1 MQIKSKDITANN
13 VTLSKKTLNLQ
24 PILQKS
30 ELQSNNFQNTKTM
43 QSRGAIR
50 FVTIIILLA
59 CLYQL
64 SFTLATR
71 LVESKAESYAE
82 TKGLQAQD
90 TEAYKKLSSDNK
102 KQAYVD
108 SIVAASEAYY
118 LDSMA
123 TESAYPF
130 GIFTYKEVKE
140 KEISLGLDL
149 KGGMNVTL
157 EVSVVD
163 MIKAMAGD
171 NASDPTFVAAL
182 ELAQKNQGGSGK
194 GLVALFGEA
203 WNTVAPND
211 RLSRIFGT
219 YELRS
224 KITSETSNDDVLKV
238 IDEDAQAAINNSFN
252 VLSNRI
258 NRFGVASPN
267 VQTIGNTGR
276 ILVELPGVKEPER
289 VRKLLQG
296 TASLEFWETYNNVAR
311 NGDPGMYEKL
321 YAANEIIRLHNQ
333 ANQTAVDTTAADT
346 TAVADVIEENVA
358 DTTKTDDL
366 LAQIESQ
373 KDSIAA
379 QQEFEKTFPLF
390 AVLHPSVDQQ
400 GQPFATG
407 VIGRAHYRDTAKV
420 NQMLEMVMSG
430 PSNPFPAPFHPVWAV
445 KADKETGMY
454 FDLIAL
460 KRNTQDGKAPL
471 DGGAVVDAYKNFSP
485 TTGEPEVSVTM
496 NSDGSRKW
504 ARMTADN
511 VGNCVAIVLDGY
523 AYSYP
528 LVQTEISGG
537 QTRITGQFSVQEAD
551 DLVNVLKSGK
561 LPVPAHIVAEAVV
574 GPSLGAESIN
584 AGMISFILAFI
595 LVLLYMWAYYGKA
608 GLIAD
613 IALFTN
619 VILLFGTLV
628 SFGAVL
634 TLPGIAGIVL
644 TLGMAVDA
652 NVLIYERIK
661 EEIRAGKSLRI
672 AVTEGYKNALSAIVD
687 GQLTTLIT
695 GVVLFI
701 FGSGPVQ
708 GFATTLIIGII
719 TSLFTS
725 IFVSRLVIERMLD
738 KGKNITYGNKYTINM
753 LANAKFDFLKVR
765 KLTYIISTIVVV
777 IGLTF
782 IFTKGFSFG
791 VDFSGGRSYTVRF
804 DQDAKTNEV
813 RQAVI
818 DKFETA
824 SEVKQFGPASQVR
837 ITTKYKIETQYQ
849 GEEVD
854 REVELMLYDA
864 LGGFYETPLTF
875 DEFIS
880 TQNNPNGIISIDK
893 VGPTIADDLKVKA
906 VLAVFLSLVAIFI
919 YIAIRFK
926 KWQWGFGGVLSLA
939 HDAAITISVFS
950 IFSGILPFSLDI
962 DQQFIAAILTI
973 IGYSINDAV
982 VVFDRVREYQRLYPK
997 RDLYV
1002 NINEALNSTL
1012 MRTIN
1017 TSGTVLVVLIAIFI
1031 FGGEVIRGFS
1041 FALIIGIL
1049 VGAYSTLFVAIP
1061 VAYDLLKNKAK
1072 KALAAVKK

>member
-1 MQIKSKDITANN
+1 
-13 VTLSKKTLNLQ
+13 
-24 PILQKS
+24 
-30 ELQSNNFQNTKTM
+30 M

-50 FVTIIILLA
+50 FVTIIVLLA

-71 LVESKAESYAE
+71 LVEGKAKNYAE
-82 TKGLQAQD
+82 AKSLQAQG
-90 TEAYKKLSSDNK
+90 TEAYKNLPDNRK
-102 KQAYVD
+102 RAYAD
-108 SIVAASEAYY
+108 SIAGVAESYY
-118 LDSMA
+118 LDSVA

-157 EVSVVD
+157 EVSVID
-163 MIKAMAGD
+163 MIKAMAGK
-171 NASDPTFVAAL
+171 NADDPTFISAL
-182 ELAQKNQGGSGK
+182 ELARKNQGGSGK
-194 GLVALFGEA
+194 GFVELFGEA
-203 WNTVAPND
+203 WNTVASGD

-219 YELRS
+219 YDLRDRVRP
-224 KITSETSNDDVLKV
+224 ETANEEVLK
-238 IDEDAQAAINNSFN
+238 IINDDAQAAINNSFN
-252 VLSNRI
+252 VLRNRI
-258 NRFGVASPN
+258 DRFGVTSP
-267 VQTIGNTGR
+267 TIQRLGNTGR

-296 TASLEFWETYNNVAR
+296 TASLEFWAVYNNLPYGA
-311 NGDPGMYEKL
+311 DPGMYDGL
-321 YAANEIIRLHNQ
+321 ARANQIIRDINSR
-333 ANQTAVDTTAADT
+333 TIDDPAD
-346 TAVADVIEENVA
+346 VADVDVDTD
-358 DTTKTDDL
+358 DTTTATADAEVVDSTQTDDL

-373 KDSIAA
+373 QDSIAA
-379 QQEFEKTFPLF
+379 QREYEEMFPLF
-390 AVLHPSVDQQ
+390 AVLHPSVDQN
-400 GQPFATG
+400 GKPFQTPTL
-407 VIGRAHYRDTAKV
+407 GRAHYRDTAKI
-420 NQMLEMVMSG
+420 NAWLEMDEIR
-430 PSNPFPAPFHPVWAV
+430 NLFPASFSPAWTV
-445 KADKETGMY
+445 KADAQTGSY
-454 FDLIAL
+454 FDLIGL
-460 KRNTQDGKAPL
+460 KKNTQDGKAPL
-471 DGGAVVDAYKNFSP
+471 DGGAIVDAYKNFNP
-485 TTGEPEVSVTM
+485 ATGTPEVSMTM
-496 NSDGSRKW
+496 NSDGSRDW
-504 ARMTADN
+504 ARLTADN
-511 VGNCVAIVLDGY
+511 IGSHVAIVLDGY
-523 AYSYP
+523 VYSYP
-528 LVQTEISGG
+528 TVENEITGG
-537 QTRITGQFSVQEAD
+537 SSVIRGQFSVQEAD

-561 LPVPAHIVAEAVV
+561 LPVPARIVQEAVV

-584 AGMISFILAFI
+584 AGMISFVIAFL
-595 LVLLYMWAYYGKA
+595 LVLIYMWAYYGKA

-644 TLGMAVDA
+644 SLGMAVDA

-661 EEIRAGKSLRI
+661 EEIRAGKSQRI
-672 AVTEGYKNALSAIVD
+672 AVTEGYKNALSAIID
-687 GQLTTLIT
+687 GQLTTMIT
-695 GVVLFI
+695 GIVLFI

-725 IFVSRLVIERMLD
+725 IFVSRLVIERVLD
-738 KGKNITYGNKYTINM
+738 KGKNISYGNKYTINM
-753 LANAKFDFLKVR
+753 LANTKFDFLKVR
-765 KLTYIISTIVVV
+765 KYTYIISTIVVA

-791 VDFSGGRSYTVRF
+791 VDFSGGRSYTIRF
-804 DQDAKTNEV
+804 DQEARTNEV

-824 SEVKQFGPASQVR
+824 SEVKQFGPSNQVK
-837 ITTKYKIETQYQ
+837 ITTKYKIEDRFQ

-864 LGGFYETPLTF
+864 LKDFYETPLTF
-875 DEFIS
+875 DEFVS
-880 TQNNPNGIISIDK
+880 TQTNPNGITASDK

-906 VLAVFLSLVAIFI
+906 VFAVLLSLVAIFI
-919 YIAIRFK
+919 YVAVRFK

-939 HDAAITISVFS
+939 HDAAITISIFS
-950 IFSGILPFSLDI
+950 IFSGILPFTLDL
-962 DQQFIAAILTI
+962 DQQFIAAVLTI

-997 RDLYV
+997 RELYV

-1041 FALIIGIL
+1041 FALIIGIV
-1049 VGAYSTLFVAIP
+1049 VGAYSTLYIAIP
-1061 VAYDLLKNKAK
+1061 VAYDLLKKKQNKRIAAK
-1072 KALAAVKK
+1072 K

>member
-1 MQIKSKDITANN
+1 
-13 VTLSKKTLNLQ
+13 
-24 PILQKS
+24 
-30 ELQSNNFQNTKTM
+30 M

-71 LVESKAESYAE
+71 LVENKAESYAE

-90 TEAYKKLSSDNK
+90 TEAYKSLSDSK
-102 KQAYVD
+102 KQAYAD
-108 SIVAASEAYY
+108 STVAAAEAYY
-118 LDSMA
+118 LDSVA

-130 GIFTYKEVKE
+130 GLFTYKEVKE

-157 EVSVVD
+157 EVSVID

-171 NASDPTFVAAL
+171 NANDPSFVAAL

-194 GLVALFGEA
+194 SFVTLFGEA
-203 WNTVAPND
+203 WSTVAPNV
-211 RLSRIFGT
+211 RLSKIFGT
-219 YELRS
+219 YELKD
-224 KITSETSNDDVLKV
+224 KIRSETSDEEVLKV
-238 IDEDAQAAINNSFN
+238 IDGDAQAAINNSFN
-252 VLSNRI
+252 VLRNRI
-258 NRFGVASPN
+258 DRFGVASP
-267 VQTIGNTGR
+267 TIQRLGNTGR

-296 TASLEFWETYNNVAR
+296 TASLEFWETYNNVPYKT
-311 NGDPGMYEKL
+311 DPGMYDRL
-321 YAANEIIRLHNQ
+321 YAANEIIRQ
-333 ANQTAVDTTAADT
+333 YIDTNQTGIDT
-346 TAVADVIEENVA
+346 VGVEENIV

-373 KDSIAA
+373 KDSLAS
-379 QQEFEKTFPLF
+379 QQEYEKRFPLF
-390 AVLHPSVDQQ
+390 AILHPSVDQQ
-400 GQPFATG
+400 GQPLASG

-420 NQMLEMVMSG
+420 NAWLKMDQVRSI
-430 PSNPFPAPFHPVWAV
+430 FPAPFEPIWAI
-445 KADKETGMY
+445 KPDKETGMY
-454 FDLIAL
+454 FDLIAI
-460 KRNTQDGKAPL
+460 KKNTQDGKAPL
-471 DGGAVVDAYKNFSP
+471 DGGAIVDAYKNFSP
-485 TTGEPEVSVTM
+485 TSGEPQVSVTM

-504 ARMTADN
+504 ARLTADN
-511 VGNCVAIVLDGY
+511 VGNHVAIVLDGY

-528 LVQTEISGG
+528 VVNQEISGG
-537 QTRITGQFSVQEAD
+537 QTLITGQFSIQEAD

-584 AGMISFILAFI
+584 AGMISFLIAFI
-595 LVLLYMWAYYGKA
+595 LVLAYMWGYYGKG

-613 IALFTN
+613 IALLTN

-672 AVTEGYKNALSAIVD
+672 AVTEGYKNALSAIID
-687 GQLTTLIT
+687 GQLTTMIT
-695 GVVLFI
+695 GIVLFI

-708 GFATTLIIGII
+708 GFATTLIVGII

-725 IFVSRLVIERMLD
+725 IFVSRLIIERLLD
-738 KGKNITYGNKYTINM
+738 KGKNISYGNKYTLNM
-753 LANAKFDFLKVR
+753 LAHTKFDFLSIR
-765 KLTYIISTIVVV
+765 KYTYVVSTIVVV
-777 IGLTF
+777 IGLAF
-782 IFTKGFSFG
+782 IFTKGFSYG

-824 SEVKQFGPASQVR
+824 SEVKQFGPTNQVK
-837 ITTKYKIETQYQ
+837 ITTKYKIEDQ
-849 GEEVD
+849 GEEID
-854 REVELMLYDA
+854 KQVEQMLYEA
-864 LGGFYETPLTF
+864 LGEFYETPLTF

-880 TQNNPNGIISIDK
+880 TQTNPNGIISSDK

-906 VLAVFLSLVAIFI
+906 VLAVVLSLVAIFI

-939 HDAAITISVFS
+939 HDAAITVSIFS

-962 DQQFIAAILTI
+962 DQQFIAAVLTI

-982 VVFDRVREYQRLYPK
+982 VVFDRVREYQHLYPK

-1002 NINEALNSTL
+1002 NVNEALNSTL

-1041 FALIIGIL
+1041 FALIIGVV
-1049 VGAYSTLFVAIP
+1049 VGAYSTLYIAIP
-1061 VAYDLLKNKAK
+1061 VAYDLLKKKANKLIDAK
-1072 KALAAVKK
+1072 KK

>member
-1 MQIKSKDITANN
+1 
-13 VTLSKKTLNLQ
+13 
-24 PILQKS
+24 
-30 ELQSNNFQNTKTM
+30 M
-43 QSRGAIR
+43 QSRGAIK

-82 TKGLQAQD
+82 TKGLQAQEA
-90 TEAYKKLSSDNK
+90 EAYKGLSDDK
-102 KQAYVD
+102 RLAFVD
-108 SIVAASEAYY
+108 SVTAAEEARY
-118 LDSMA
+118 LDSVS

-130 GIFTYKEVKE
+130 GMFTYKEVKE

-157 EVSVVD
+157 EVSVID
-163 MIKAMAGD
+163 MIKAMAGE
-171 NASDPTFVAAL
+171 NANDSTFIAAL
-182 ELAQKNQGGSGK
+182 ELAKKNQGGSGK
-194 GLVALFGEA
+194 SFVALFGDA
-203 WNTVAPND
+203 WSSIAPND

-219 YELRS
+219 YDLRD
-224 KITSETSNDDVLKV
+224 KIRSETSNDEVLKV
-238 IDEDAQAAINNSFN
+238 IDDDAQAAINNSFN
-252 VLSNRI
+252 VLRNRI
-258 NRFGVASPN
+258 DRFGVASP
-267 VQTIGNTGR
+267 TIQRLGNTGR

-296 TASLEFWETYNNVAR
+296 TASLEFWETYNNVPYKT
-311 NGDPGMYEKL
+311 DPGMYERL
-321 YAANEIIRLHNQ
+321 YAANEIVRQHNQ
-333 ANQTAVDTTAADT
+333 ANQAAVDTTQAAVVDT
-346 TAVADVIEENVA
+346 TVTEANVV
-358 DTTKTDDL
+358 DTTKANEL
-366 LAQIESQ
+366 LAQVESR
-373 KDSIAA
+373 KDSIAM
-379 QQEFEKTFPLF
+379 QQEYKERFPLF
-390 AVLHPSVDQQ
+390 TVLQPSIDPQS
-400 GQPFATG
+400 GQPYATA

-420 NQMLEMVMSG
+420 NEMLHMVMSSPG
-430 PSNPFPAPFHPVWAV
+430 NPFPAPFQPVWAV

-460 KRNTQDGKAPL
+460 KKSTQDGKAPL
-471 DGGAVVDAYKNFSP
+471 DGGAVVDAYKTFSP
-485 TTGEPEVSVTM
+485 TSGEPQVSVSM

-504 ARMTADN
+504 ARLTADN
-511 VGNCVAIVLDGY
+511 VKNHVAIVLDGY

-528 LVQTEISGG
+528 VVNSEISGG
-537 QTRITGQFSVQEAD
+537 QTLITGNFSIQEAD

-561 LPVPAHIVAEAVV
+561 LPVPARIVQEAVV

-584 AGMISFILAFI
+584 AGMISFLIAFM
-595 LVLLYMWAYYGKA
+595 LVLLYMWGYYGKA
-608 GLIAD
+608 GFIAD

-619 VILLFGTLV
+619 VLLLFGTLV

-644 TLGMAVDA
+644 TMGMAVDA

-661 EEIRAGKSLRI
+661 EEIRAGKSLRV
-672 AVTEGYKNALSAIVD
+672 AVTEGYKNALSAIID
-687 GQLTTLIT
+687 GQLTTMIT
-695 GVVLFI
+695 GIVLFI

-725 IFVSRLVIERMLD
+725 IFVSRLIIEYLLG
-738 KGKNITYGNKYTINM
+738 KGKNVSYGNKHTLNM
-753 LANAKFDFLKVR
+753 LANTKFDFLSVR
-765 KLTYIISTIVVV
+765 KYTYAVSIALVA

-782 IFTKGFSFG
+782 VFTKGFSYG

-813 RQAVI
+813 RQAVM

-824 SEVKQFGPASQVR
+824 SEVKQFGPTNQVK
-837 ITTKYKIETQYQ
+837 ITTKYKIEDQ
-849 GEEVD
+849 GEEID
-854 REVELMLYDA
+854 REVALMLYEA

-875 DEFIS
+875 DEFVS
-880 TQNNPNGIISIDK
+880 TQTNPNGIISSDK

-906 VLAVFLSLVAIFI
+906 VLAVLLSLVAIFI

-939 HDAAITISVFS
+939 HDAIVTISIFS
-950 IFSGILPFSLDI
+950 IFSGVLPFSLDI

-982 VVFDRVREYQRLYPK
+982 VVFDRVREYQHLYPK

-1002 NINEALNSTL
+1002 NVNEALNATL

-1017 TSGTVLVVLIAIFI
+1017 TSGTVLVVLIAIFA

-1041 FALIIGIL
+1041 FALIVGVVI
-1049 VGAYSTLFVAIP
+1049 GAYSTIYIAIP

-1072 KALAAVKK
+1072 KALAATKK

>member
-1 MQIKSKDITANN
+1 
-13 VTLSKKTLNLQ
+13 
-24 PILQKS
+24 
-30 ELQSNNFQNTKTM
+30 M
-43 QSRGAIR
+43 QSRGAIK

-64 SFTLATR
+64 SFTLAAR
-71 LVESKAESYAE
+71 LVEGKAESYAE
-82 TKGLQAQD
+82 TKGLQAQETD
-90 TEAYKKLSSDNK
+90 AYKSLADDK
-102 KQAYVD
+102 KSAFVD
-108 SIVAASEAYY
+108 SVAAVAEAYY
-118 LDSMA
+118 LDSVS

-130 GIFTYKEVKE
+130 GLFTYKEVKE

-157 EVSVVD
+157 EVSVID
-163 MIKAMAGD
+163 LIKAMAGD
-171 NASDPTFVAAL
+171 NANDPTFISAL
-182 ELAQKNQGGSGK
+182 ELAKKNQGGSGK
-194 GLVALFGEA
+194 GFVALFGEA

-219 YELRS
+219 YDLRE
-224 KITSETSNDDVLKV
+224 KIRAETSNQEVLRV

-252 VLSNRI
+252 VLRSRI
-258 NRFGVASPN
+258 DRFGVASPT
-267 VQTIGNTGR
+267 VQRLGNTGR

-296 TASLEFWETYNNVAR
+296 TASLEFWETYNNVPYKT
-311 NGDPGMYEKL
+311 DPGMYERL
-321 YAANEIIRLHNQ
+321 YVANEIIRQHNQ
-333 ANQTAVDTTAADT
+333 AHQNDVVDTTAT
-346 TAVADVIEENVA
+346 ERGVA

-373 KDSIAA
+373 KDSAA
-379 QQEFEKTFPLF
+379 MQEEFSKTLPLF
-390 AVLHPSVDQQ
+390 AILHPSVDQQ
-400 GQPFATG
+400 GQPYATA

-420 NQMLEMVMSG
+420 NQMLQMVMSS

-445 KADKETGMY
+445 KPDKETGIY

-460 KRNTQDGKAPL
+460 KRSTQDGKAPL
-471 DGGAVVDAYKNFSP
+471 DGGAVVDAYKTFSP
-485 TTGEPEVSVTM
+485 TSGEPQVSVSM

-504 ARMTADN
+504 ARLTADN
-511 VGNCVAIVLDGY
+511 VNNHVAIVLDGY

-528 LVQTEISGG
+528 VVNTEISGG
-537 QTRITGQFSVQEAD
+537 QTLITGQFTIQEAD

-561 LPVPAHIVAEAVV
+561 LPVPAHIVQEAVV

-584 AGMISFILAFI
+584 AGMISFLIAFM
-595 LVLLYMWAYYGKA
+595 LVLLYMWSYYGKG

-619 VILLFGTLV
+619 VILLLGTLV

-644 TLGMAVDA
+644 TMGMAVDA
-652 NVLIYERIK
+652 NVLIFERIK
-661 EEIRAGKSLRI
+661 EEIRAGKSTRI
-672 AVTEGYKNALSAIVD
+672 AVTEGYKNALSAIID
-687 GQLTTLIT
+687 GQLTTMIT
-695 GVVLFI
+695 GIVLFI

-725 IFVSRLVIERMLD
+725 IFVSRLIIEWQLD
-738 KGKNITYGNKYTINM
+738 KGKSVSYGNKHTLNM
-753 LANAKFDFLKVR
+753 LANTKFDFLKVR
-765 KLTYIISTIVVV
+765 KYTYIISIIVVV

-782 IFTKGFSFG
+782 IFTKGFSYG

-818 DKFETA
+818 AKFETA
-824 SEVKQFGPASQVR
+824 SEVKQFGPTNQVK
-837 ITTKYKIETQYQ
+837 ITTKYKIENQ
-849 GEEVD
+849 GEEID

-864 LGGFYETPLTF
+864 LGELYATPLTF

-880 TQNNPNGIISIDK
+880 TQNNPNGIISSDK
-893 VGPTIADDLKVKA
+893 VGPTIADDLKVNA
-906 VLAVFLSLVAIFI
+906 VLAVILSLVAIFI

-939 HDAAITISVFS
+939 HDAVITISIFS

-982 VVFDRVREYQRLYPK
+982 VVFDRVREYQHLYPK

-1002 NINEALNSTL
+1002 NINEALNATL

-1017 TSGTVLVVLIAIFI
+1017 TSGTVLVVLIAIFA

-1041 FALIIGIL
+1041 FALIVGVI
-1049 VGAYSTLFVAIP
+1049 VGAYSTLYLAIP

-1072 KALAAVKK
+1072 KALAATAKK